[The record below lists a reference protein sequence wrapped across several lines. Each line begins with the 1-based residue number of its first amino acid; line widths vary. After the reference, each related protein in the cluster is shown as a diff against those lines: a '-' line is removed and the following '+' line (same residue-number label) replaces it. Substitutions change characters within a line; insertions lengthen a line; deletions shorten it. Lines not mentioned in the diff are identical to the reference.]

1 MTNKKRQ
8 DTANSYASVLKRMEL
23 GNQLIHLSVLG
34 HVLSIRGL
42 KTYLPLPTHQT
53 LMIPTLTTTSV
64 QKAIPHSENR
74 KLKFKTIK
82 VAKTIMNQQIS
93 LQDTGTIN
101 IFQV

>member
-42 KTYLPLPTHQT
+42 KHLS
-53 LMIPTLTTTSV
+53 TTTHPPDINDS
-64 QKAIPHSENR
+64 HSNNNLSKESNS
-74 KLKFKTIK
+74 
-82 VAKTIMNQQIS
+82 S
-93 LQDTGTIN
+93 LRE
-101 IFQV
+101 